1 MTLLGKPF
9 VAPSFSMVL
18 LLQKMKNILL
28 SLLRILQRI
37 PNILVMKMAILMLF
51 TKSLHSSNDIS
62 MIILI
67 VGFQVSARFWE
78 ALCIADVFFFLESKT
93 LLMIKLYMPS

>member
-1 MTLLGKPF
+1 
-9 VAPSFSMVL
+9 
-18 LLQKMKNILL
+18 
-28 SLLRILQRI
+28 
-37 PNILVMKMAILMLF
+37 MKMAILMLF

-78 ALCIADVFFFLESKT
+78 ALCIANVFFFSGKWNIINDKT
-93 LLMIKLYMPS
+93 IHAKLDV